1 MATNK
6 VIINNK
12 EKNKKDK
19 GSLIN
24 NTIAADQASDVNTG
38 HECEQMPLDEKIW
51 GNDNNIL
58 SQLNESQLSERRLFV
73 RVRYMQQIECN
84 TIFESISSEP
94 INLKVPIV
102 FTTSDLSMSGIGII
116 CDEKIEK
123 GTILAFNM
131 KLEEIIHEIK
141 YEVIYCIPN
150 DDKFRA
156 GLKMAEKNKDFIRHL
171 KLFVAKITLRN
182 NYS

>member
-1 MATNK
+1 
-6 VIINNK
+6 
-12 EKNKKDK
+12 
-19 GSLIN
+19 
-24 NTIAADQASDVNTG
+24 
-38 HECEQMPLDEKIW
+38 
-51 GNDNNIL
+51 
-58 SQLNESQLSERRLFV
+58 
-73 RVRYMQQIECN
+73 
-84 TIFESISSEP
+84 
-94 INLKVPIV
+94 
-102 FTTSDLSMSGIGII
+102 MSGIGII